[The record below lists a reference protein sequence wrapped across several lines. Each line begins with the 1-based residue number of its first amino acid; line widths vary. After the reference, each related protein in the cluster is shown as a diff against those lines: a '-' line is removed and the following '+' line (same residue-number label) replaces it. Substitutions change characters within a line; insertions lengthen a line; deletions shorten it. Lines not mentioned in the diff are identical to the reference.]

1 MVSSCGANVKE
12 NCTYFRNPGFP
23 TSINDVQSCQFTIQK
38 IDKSNFTENSLKNWF
53 WKTVYFSDVCTI
65 RLDFEAFSIV
75 GPADTIETM
84 GGKCTDTFQATSV
97 SLNISILWRFM
108 LQYFDTFYYWFFF

>member
-1 MVSSCGANVKE
+1 MMFKVASLLFKKLTKVIS
-12 NCTYFRNPGFP
+12 
-23 TSINDVQSCQFTIQK
+23 QK
-38 IDKSNFTENSLKNWF
+38 ILQKLILKSCS
-53 WKTVYFSDVCTI
+53 FSDVCTI

-97 SLNISILWRFM
+97 SFNISIL
-108 LQYFDTFYYWFFF
+108 